1 MVCTL
6 TPKRDAFAVSTWKLI
21 TGYSSRIKLST
32 CSSHEISLHARE
44 LIQQVA
50 LDAGANYAVVEMPPG
65 PPVLRPVV
73 AEVYGPDKAKCI
85 FKTNCGYIKT
95 THCHC

>member
-1 MVCTL
+1 
-6 TPKRDAFAVSTWKLI
+6 
-21 TGYSSRIKLST
+21 
-32 CSSHEISLHARE
+32 

-73 AEVYGPDKAKCI
+73 AEVYGPDKATRRKLAHDLTQM
-85 FKTNCGYIKT
+85 FKESGTMT
-95 THCHC
+95 DVD